1 MPPPPSL
8 PARSPERGDVRRID
22 FGAYETLIAE
32 TVVRRAIPSLWGG
45 VRVGN
50 FYLRWAPLQP
60 SFPVPSPTGE

>member
-1 MPPPPSL
+1 M
-8 PARSPERGDVRRID
+8 RRID